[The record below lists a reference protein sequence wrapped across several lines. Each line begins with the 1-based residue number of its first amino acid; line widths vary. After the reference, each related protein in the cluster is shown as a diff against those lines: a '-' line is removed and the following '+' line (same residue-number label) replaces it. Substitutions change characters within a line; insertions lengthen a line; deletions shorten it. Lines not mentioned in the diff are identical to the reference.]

1 MGGRPTELFASPTP
15 PACVPCNNSHMK
27 NTSTQGLEEPAI
39 KFVAWL
45 FVVGVVFAA
54 WVARTYH
61 TIPLRDTGQNRF
73 DVIVVLGTPSNR
85 DGSLSPEQRS
95 RVLEGVSEYGRHVAP
110 HIVMT
115 GGAAHNSIVEAHTM
129 AVFAE
134 SLGVPADA
142 VIEEAQA
149 HNTIENVFYTLAI
162 LRQHGWN
169 SAEFV
174 TSPSHVPRTALI
186 VSHWQLVWRTHPAD
200 WPPDYSALRRAT
212 SYFAEALECWRLR
225 TFGFIASSALPDGSA
240 LLPGS
245 H

>member
-1 MGGRPTELFASPTP
+1 
-15 PACVPCNNSHMK
+15 MK
-27 NTSTQGLEEPAI
+27 DTSTQGQQIPASPAI
-39 KFVAWL
+39 KLAAWLLLIGVVFVAW
-45 FVVGVVFAA
+45 
-54 WVARTYH
+54 VAHIYH

-73 DVIVVLGTPSNR
+73 DAIVVLGSPSLP

-110 HIVMT
+110 RIILT

-129 AVFAE
+129 AVFAQ
-134 SLGVPADA
+134 SLGVPSDA

-149 HNTIENVFYTLAI
+149 HNTIENVFYTMAI

-174 TSPSHVPRTALI
+174 TSPDHVQRTALI
-186 VSHWQLVWRTHPAD
+186 VSRWPLVWRTHPAD
-200 WPPDYSALRRAT
+200 WPPEYSAPRRT
-212 SYFAEALECWRLR
+212 GSYALEALECWRLR
-225 TFGFIASSALPDGSA
+225 TFGFIANRLLPDGSA
-240 LLPGS
+240 LLPGR